1 MFAVFAF
8 KVKIS
13 IILKMIEMKQSV
25 NEAKL
30 TGLCARDCATIQ
42 QDPHGFDFKICL
54 RTRRSCRVIT
64 INVPW
69 VPEVFLAC
77 GENFRCWPKADTSS
91 AVGRSHELWWFCL
104 YDPYMMIMMMT
115 DNSWKYSFFT
125 CKVDGGYSPWSE
137 FGPCSKSCGT
147 GGLQKRYRTCSNP
160 APMNGGKPCFGH
172 PYQTRVCSVIPCPG
186 NKSNI
191 K

>member
-1 MFAVFAF
+1 MNDVGDD
-8 KVKIS
+8 
-13 IILKMIEMKQSV
+13 
-25 NEAKL
+25 N
-30 TGLCARDCATIQ
+30 D
-42 QDPHGFDFKICL
+42 DDD
-54 RTRRSCRVIT
+54 SCDDV
-64 INVPW
+64 
-69 VPEVFLAC
+69 A
-77 GENFRCWPKADTSS
+77 
-91 AVGRSHELWWFCL
+91 
-104 YDPYMMIMMMT
+104 YMMITMMT

-191 K
+191 KWALSEFQKLSSSKPG